1 MQNVFLM
8 LRANA
13 NKSSVDSYENYL
25 KVKEAEYLANEKSWK
40 EGDSSDLASEISKD
54 FTSKNEEE
62 NTSK

>member
-1 MQNVFLM
+1 MPNVFLM

-13 NKSSVDSYENYL
+13 NKSSVDSYENYI
-25 KVKEAEYLANEKSWK
+25 KVKEAEYLANEKTWK
-40 EGDSSDLASEISKD
+40 EEDSSDLASEISKD